1 MNYRATPRRSA
12 PSPAVYAIEASDL
25 VAPLQTAREA
35 ATYLLAWPFDAA
47 RAQYGAAVRAGI
59 LSRSILASRDF
70 EHGLGRLERTMLG
83 PFARRV

>member
-1 MNYRATPRRSA
+1 MNSRATPRRSP
-12 PSPAVYAIEASDL
+12 PSPAFLALQDADL
-25 VAPLQTAREA
+25 AAPLQTAREA

-70 EHGLGRLERTMLG
+70 ERGLGRLERTMLG
-83 PFARRV
+83 PFARHV

>member
-1 MNYRATPRRSA
+1 LNARATARRIA
-12 PSPAVYAIEASDL
+12 PSLACTASQAEDL

-70 EHGLGRLERTMLG
+70 ERGIGRLERTMLG

>member
-1 MNYRATPRRSA
+1 MNSRATTRRTA
-12 PSPAVYAIEASDL
+12 PSPAYLAPQDMDL
-25 VAPLQTAREA
+25 IAPLQTAREA

-70 EHGLGRLERTMLG
+70 ERGIGRLERTMLG

>member
-1 MNYRATPRRSA
+1 LNSRATTRRSA
-12 PSPAVYAIEASDL
+12 PAPAHLADQELDL
-25 VAPLQTAREA
+25 SAPLQTAREA

-47 RAQYGAAVRAGI
+47 RAQYSAAVRAGI

-70 EHGLGRLERTMLG
+70 ERGLGRLERTMLG